1 MRITPIFTLWKWWKW
16 GFAWHSTTPGAG
28 YDAAMEPDEI
38 PEFSRQMGDTR
49 DRNMM
54 RVSLIISVL
63 AAMVATVTVLGHR
76 EHTEAV
82 LLQSRAG
89 DMWEQYQSRK
99 VRQQELMDS
108 TDLLSVQPFADTA
121 PVKAKLAQYKS
132 QIDKWQTQLD
142 DESNKAREL
151 QNEVNKAEAM
161 AGRFDLGEA
170 LLQIAV
176 VLASITLLTR
186 HHRYVVVG
194 SVLGVAGI
202 VVTASAFLLK

>member
-1 MRITPIFTLWKWWKW
+1 
-16 GFAWHSTTPGAG
+16 
-28 YDAAMEPDEI
+28 MEPDEI

-49 DRNMM
+49 DKNMM

-89 DMWEQYQSRK
+89 DMWQQYQSRK

-142 DESNKAREL
+142 DESSKAREL

-194 SVLGVAGI
+194 SVLGIAGI

>member
-1 MRITPIFTLWKWWKW
+1 MAIYTWRNNQQLQQINRR
-16 GFAWHSTTPGAG
+16 GAWAF
-28 YDAAMEPDEI
+28 MEPIEVS
-38 PEFSRQMGDTR
+38 EFREKMEEVGEKHERT
-49 DRNMM
+49 MM

-82 LLQSRAG
+82 LVQSRAG
-89 DMWEQYQSRK
+89 DMWQQYQSRK
-99 VRQQELMDS
+99 VRQQELLDS
-108 TDLLSVQPFADTA
+108 SDLLSVQANVGTPL
-121 PVKAKLAQYKS
+121 VQAKLAQYKT
-132 QIDKWQTQLD
+132 QTDKLQTQMEE
-142 DESNKAREL
+142 ESKQAREL
-151 QNEVNKAEAM
+151 QSDVNKSESR

-194 SVLGVAGI
+194 CILGVAG
-202 VVTASAFLLK
+202 VAVTASAYLLH